1 MATSA
6 LRWFQAAL
14 LLQIGLLAYW
24 LAIEVVAM
32 PPWND
37 LAARPADYGLTE
49 KVALNALPRLALMA
63 LFVLGIRVLAVVA
76 VAGYAVDLAIQL
88 WHWWKP
94 YLFGADANWYGTYET
109 LYTNTTAVLPAEGLH
124 LPPDAQHLV
133 LQLLTLATLGATAMA
148 VSRMRHL

>member
-14 LLQIGLLAYW
+14 LLQVVLLGYW
-24 LAIEVVAM
+24 LAIELVAM

-37 LAARPADYGLTE
+37 LAARPVDYGLRET
-49 KVALNALPRLALMA
+49 VALNALPRLALMA
-63 LFVLGIRVLAVVA
+63 LFVVGIRALAAVT
-76 VAGYAVDLAIQL
+76 VAGYSVDLAIQL

-94 YLFGADANWYGTYET
+94 YVLGADANWYGTYVT
-109 LYTNTTAVLPAEGLH
+109 LYANTTTILPAEGLH

-133 LQLLTLATLGATAMA
+133 LQLLTLTTLGATAMA
-148 VSRMRHL
+148 VARMRYL